1 MEVQE
6 VMLSASL
13 SLGGLGL
20 VCSLNTEPLT
30 ALPGT
35 AGYQL
40 AGQGRAALTV
50 SSQWQQLP
58 LTAHSFPPRPGWL
71 CLLNISSL
79 SEPQSIVIFAL
90 WPGWIQP
97 QLSPQLHQKYG
108 LQSEPPSNLGHFIQ
122 VMHSVLH
129 LTDIFRE

>member
-1 MEVQE
+1 M
-6 VMLSASL
+6 SASL
-13 SLGGLGL
+13 SLGGLRL

-90 WPGWIQP
+90 WPAGYNRNYL
-97 QLSPQLHQKYG
+97 LSYIRNMDYN
-108 LQSEPPSNLGHFIQ
+108 PSLLLI
-122 VMHSVLH
+122 
-129 LTDIFRE
+129 